1 MRKLLNQVSFFSG
14 LDQGELEV
22 LQSFARRLSLPENT
36 IIFQEGDTANHFFVV
51 EDGVLEVTKKD
62 SHNSDHIL
70 ATLHGDEII
79 GEMTLVESR
88 PRSATIRTKTPVTL
102 IEFDCASIRSQ
113 TFFYKITT
121 ELIKTMSERLRRNN
135 DTTVEAM
142 QHELDEIKKSHA
154 LLQRAEAEIRK
165 LNAGLEIK
173 VEERTRTIATILN
186 NVKSGFFL
194 VNKEIQILD
203 GFTKSCHGILG
214 LEVREA
220 MPLAE
225 ALRLQDR
232 ERFSIEFF
240 AGLVFDD
247 IMPPAASLANLRVR
261 YTIGEKVVAMEGAV
275 VRGDDGK
282 VVAILFTV
290 TDATDL
296 SNAEWESQK
305 NKTLLNILK
314 NKFAFRS
321 YLEDTRA
328 KIDFARDCVAKDQ
341 IEEILADLHTI
352 KGNSA
357 IFGLTQLVDFVHQLE
372 EKQMINIT
380 DVDSIESLLVGFL
393 NEHYDVIG
401 ISYHQLE
408 ERDVTVSLKD
418 LDELRVGLVRAEPS
432 RVPLVFDSWC
442 EKVTAKPVG
451 LLLGPLEKSVQTLAK
466 RFGKEV
472 RFTLEGGNV
481 LVSPD
486 VMGGVIQNLIHMIR
500 NSIDHGIE
508 SPSERGD
515 KPPVG
520 SIEVA
525 FSEDEGHFRVQVK
538 DDGKG
543 IDVPRVTEKAIE
555 QGLRT
560 PKELSEMTEREI
572 QKLIF
577 AFSLST
583 ATEVSTVSGRG
594 FGMSALG
601 AAVRELGGHIVID
614 SRAGFGACFT
624 IVIPKNSTSLKAAV

>member
-1 MRKLLNQVSFFSG
+1 MRGLLNQVSLFSG
-14 LDQGELEV
+14 LGQGELEA
-22 LQSFARRLSLPENT
+22 LQSLAKRLSLPENT
-36 IIFQEGDTANHFFVV
+36 ILFQEGDPANHFFIV
-51 EDGVLEVTKKD
+51 EDGVLEVIKKD
-62 SHNSDHIL
+62 NQNSDHIL
-70 ATLHGDEII
+70 ATLEGDEII
-79 GEMTLVESR
+79 GEMTLIESQ
-88 PRSATIRTKTPVTL
+88 PRSATIRAKTPVTL
-102 IEFDCASIRSQ
+102 IEFDCASIRAQ
-113 TFFYKITT
+113 AFFYKITT

-135 DTTVEAM
+135 DKTVEAM
-142 QHELDEIKKSHA
+142 QHELDEIRKSHA
-154 LLQRAEAEIRK
+154 LLQRAEAEIRQ
-165 LNAGLEIK
+165 LNAALERK

-247 IMPPAASLANLRVR
+247 MMPPAASLANLRVR
-261 YTIGEKVVAMEGAV
+261 YNIGEKVVAMEGAV

-282 VVAILFTV
+282 VEAILFTV

-296 SNAEWESQK
+296 SNAEMESQK

-314 NKFAFRS
+314 NKFAFRN
-321 YLEDTRA
+321 YLEDTKA
-328 KIDFARDCVAKDQ
+328 KIDFARDGVDEDQ

-357 IFGLTQLVDFVHQLE
+357 IFGLTQLADFVHQLE
-372 EKQMINIT
+372 EKPTIT
-380 DVDSIESLLVGFL
+380 KADVDSLESLLVRFL
-393 NEHYDVIG
+393 KEHYEVIG
-401 ISYHQLE
+401 ISYHQLD
-408 ERDVTVSLKD
+408 EREVTVSLKD
-418 LDELRVGLVRAEPS
+418 LEEIRCGLVRAELS
-432 RVPLVFDSWC
+432 RVPLVFDSWR
-442 EKVTAKPVG
+442 ERVTAKPVG

-472 RFTLEGGNV
+472 RFTLEGGDV

-486 VMGGVIQNLIHMIR
+486 LMGGVIQNLIHMVR

-508 SPSERGD
+508 SPAERGD

-520 SIEVA
+520 SIEVSV
-525 FSEDEGHFRVQVK
+525 SEDEGHFRVQIK
-538 DDGKG
+538 DDGRG
-543 IDVPRVTEKAIE
+543 IDVPRVMEKAIE

-560 PKELSEMTEREI
+560 QKELSEMTEMEI

-594 FGMSALG
+594 FGMSALD
-601 AAVRELGGHIVID
+601 AVVGDLGGHIVID
-614 SRAGFGACFT
+614 SHMGLGTCFT
-624 IVIPKNSTSLKAAV
+624 ILIPKNSVSLKAVL